1 MTSQT
6 LLQNQN
12 PRKAEAE
19 KLLEQAN
26 KQLGE
31 ALKAYQQALDVYED
45 IGEDTVA
52 TLISYIISQSKIVTV
67 TTTDESGDSKIKL
80 TAASGIIANS
90 SRVNGPKRKKT
101 KKVSI

>member
-1 MTSQT
+1 MTNQT
-6 LLQNQN
+6 LPQNQN

-31 ALKAYQQALDVYED
+31 ALKAYQQALDVYQD

-52 TLISYIISQSKIVTV
+52 TLISYVISESKIVTV
-67 TTTDESGDSKIKL
+67 TSIDESGDSKIKL
-80 TAASGIIANS
+80 TAANGIIANP
-90 SRVNGPKRKKT
+90 SRVKAPKKKKT
-101 KKVSI
+101 K